1 VATTSSPYGLQPIN
15 LLGGQ
20 SFVGSTRLYA
30 IDTASTVTAG
40 CIQYGDPVVISAGLL
55 QRASTNATAAQQ
67 INSGVFVGIFVGCT
81 YRDPLL
87 GTVFRQNAP
96 AAFTGLSN
104 VQGYVVDDPDAVFQI
119 QANAAVTQASLGK
132 NADLIQLVA
141 GSTEPNR
148 MSGLAL
154 RTGAGIA
161 TTATFPLRIVGFV
174 DGPTST
180 VGDAFTDVLVRINTH
195 LHRTALGV

>member
-67 INSGVFVGIFVGCT
+67 INSGVFVGTFIGCT

-119 QANAAVTQASLGK
+119 QANGTVAQASLGK
-132 NADLIQLVA
+132 NADLIQLVG

-154 RTGAGIA
+154 RIA
-161 TTATFPLRIVGFV
+161 SIGTTATLPVRIVGFV
-174 DGPTST
+174 DGPTSA